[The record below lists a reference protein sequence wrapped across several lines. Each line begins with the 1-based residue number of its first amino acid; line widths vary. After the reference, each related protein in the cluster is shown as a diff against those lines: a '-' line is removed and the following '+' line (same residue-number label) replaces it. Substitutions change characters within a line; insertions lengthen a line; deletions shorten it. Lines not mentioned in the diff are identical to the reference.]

1 MLWFYCHM
9 QGSSCQRTLSFDE
22 VDTQP
27 PGGVLVHVGA
37 YDDRG
42 REIPAAG
49 VTVHVDAATGV
60 TDQNG
65 AVTIA
70 AGAGRHTMYADGG
83 GYVRSFDTTVELQ

>member
-1 MLWFYCHM
+1 VLEL
-9 QGSSCQRTLSFDE
+9 GEDRLPLGRE
-22 VDTQP
+22 P

-42 REIPAAG
+42 RGIPAAG
-49 VTVHVDAATGV
+49 VTVRVDAATGM